1 MKKSDREVSAQANA
15 HEVRVKAER
24 PAGGNAR
31 DAILARLRQ
40 APAGAPAPLPDL
52 AGWQGAPEENAAA
65 RLARFRANI
74 EAAHAEVHDTDEHG
88 WPELLLGIAA
98 AKGLHTLLF
107 APGTAHGSRLAA
119 CEPQTPHLIA
129 YDRPAAE
136 WKQDFFDGIDAGFT
150 AAKSAIAATGSLI
163 LWPDAQ
169 EPRLMSL
176 VPPVHFVLLDA
187 AAIHADLVA
196 AMRAERWAEGMP
208 TNALVISGPSK
219 TADIQQ
225 TLAYGAHGPRE
236 LVVLL
241 RHSEAAA

>member
-1 MKKSDREVSAQANA
+1 MS
-15 HEVRVKAER
+15 
-24 PAGGNAR
+24 AR

-52 AGWQGAPEENAAA
+52 SGWRATPAEDAAA
-65 RLARFRANI
+65 RLARFRAHM
-74 EAAHAEVHDTDEHG
+74 EAAHAEVHDTDAAT
-88 WPELLLGIAA
+88 WPELLLRLAA
-98 AKGLHTLLF
+98 AKGLHTLLY
-107 APGTAHGSRLAA
+107 APR
-119 CEPQTPHLIA
+119 TPHGHKLAECAPASPRLVA
-129 YDRPAAE
+129 YERPAQA
-136 WKQDFFDGIDAGFT
+136 WKPEFFAGIDAGFT
-150 AAKSAIAATGSLI
+150 AAKSAVAATGSLI
-163 LWPDAQ
+163 LWPDAH
-169 EPRLMSL
+169 EPRLLSL

-236 LVVLL
+236 LIVLL
-241 RHSEAAA
+241 CHREGAA

>member
-1 MKKSDREVSAQANA
+1 MS
-15 HEVRVKAER
+15 
-24 PAGGNAR
+24 AR
-31 DAILARLRQ
+31 DAILARLQ
-40 APAGAPAPLPDL
+40 LAPAGAPAPLPDL
-52 AGWQGAPEENAAA
+52 SGWRGIDESAAA
-65 RLARFRANI
+65 RIARFRANI
-74 EAAHAEVHDTDEHG
+74 EAAHAEVHDCDEQN
-88 WPELLLGIAA
+88 WPELLLAIAA
-98 AKGLHTLLF
+98 SKGLRTLLF
-107 APGTAHGSRLAA
+107 APHTTHGIRLAA
-119 CEPQTPHLIA
+119 RKPAAPKLVA

-136 WKQDFFDGIDAGFT
+136 WKPEFFDGIDAGFT
-150 AAKSAIAATGSLI
+150 AAKSAVAATGSLI

-196 AMRAERWAEGMP
+196 AMRAERWSDGMP

-241 RHSEAAA
+241 CHREGAST